1 MIHKTLFI
9 QGITANG
16 SPFRPSDWAER
27 LCGVMASFRPLGD
40 TGDPRFTYSPFARPV
55 VIANVK
61 FVVIDTRLHDLD
73 PKALDFVL
81 NFAKDNGLPIEE
93 ACVFEPKT

>member
-1 MIHKTLFI
+1 
-9 QGITANG
+9 
-16 SPFRPSDWAER
+16 
-27 LCGVMASFRPLGD
+27 MASFRPLGD
-40 TGDPRFTYSPFARPV
+40 TGDPRLTYSPFARPV

-93 ACVFEPKT
+93 ACVFEPKTWSYALKQKPAQKWSGLE